1 MRVRLARTAGFCM
14 GVRRAIEI
22 VLTEANRNRGPI
34 FTFGPLIHN
43 RQVMELLESKG
54 VGVIEQTSQLREGT
68 LVIRAH
74 GIPPGQRKIL
84 KASGM
89 KLIDATCP
97 HVARVQSLI
106 RYHTNKGFR
115 AVIVGDAT
123 HPEVIG
129 LMGYGNGAVEV
140 IQGPAG
146 VDALP
151 EAEQLIVVA
160 QTTQDAEKYREVVD
174 RMKMRFP
181 HALIFE
187 TICDATLDRQAE
199 VKSIAEQVDGLVVVG
214 GFHSGNTRR
223 LVQVAQG
230 AGVPVFHVET
240 DEALDKK
247 GLSAMEVIGVTAGAS
262 TPNWMIK
269 NVVQKIEAIKS
280 RKESRFGRMIRDLLK
295 TLFLSNIMVASGAFS
310 LAYAATILMG
320 REPDFLHPF
329 LAFLYIYAM
338 HVLNRFLDKGA
349 STYNDP
355 ERARFYRRHRTW
367 FFHTGIGAIVGALV
381 LSAFLG
387 SRVLLAMAGLCL
399 LGMVYSIPV
408 VPVSKRFIW
417 RYSKIKDIPG
427 SKTFSQ
433 ALAWAALISLLPL
446 LEPVVISWVPTLV
459 AFLFVFAMV
468 YVRSALFEIFELQGD
483 LIVGRETLPIAL
495 GEKRTFL
502 LLKGIILVGGLVLA
516 LAPFVC
522 SVSAFS
528 YFLLLCFFSLTLTR
542 LAYEKRWLYP
552 GTRLEAMVEGNLFLA
567 GLIAL
572 FWHLLS

>member
-1 MRVRLARTAGFCM
+1 MRVKLARTAGFCM
-14 GVRRAIEI
+14 GVRRAIEM
-22 VLTEANRNRGPI
+22 VLTEANRNKGPI

-43 RQVMELLESKG
+43 RQVMDLLHSKG
-54 VGVIEQTSQLREGT
+54 VGVIEDTSQLREGT

-74 GIPPGQRKIL
+74 GIPPQQRKLL

-89 KLIDATCP
+89 KLLDATCP

-106 RYHTNKGFR
+106 RYHANKGFK
-115 AVIVGDAT
+115 ALIVGDAS

-129 LMGYGNGAVEV
+129 LMGYGNGAVQV
-140 IQGPAG
+140 IRSVSE

-151 EAEQLIVVA
+151 DAEKWIVVA
-160 QTTQDAEKYREVVD
+160 QTTQDAEMYREVVD
-174 RMKMRFP
+174 RVKTRFP
-181 HALIFE
+181 QALIFE

-199 VKSIAEQVDGLVVVG
+199 VKSIASQVDGLVVVG

-223 LVQVAQG
+223 LVQVAEG
-230 AGVPVFHVET
+230 AGIPVFHVET
-240 DEALDKK
+240 VGELDKER
-247 GLSAMEVIGVTAGAS
+247 LSAMEVIGVTAGAS

-269 NVVQKIEAIKS
+269 NVVQRIEAIKS
-280 RKESRFGRMIRDLLK
+280 RKESRLGRLLRDLLRR
-295 TLFLSNIMVASGAFS
+295 LFLSNLMVASGAFS
-310 LAYAATILMG
+310 LSYAAMTLMG
-320 REPDFLHPF
+320 RDPDFLHPF

-367 FFHTGIGAIVGALV
+367 FFLTGMGAITAALV
-381 LSAFLG
+381 LSSFLG
-387 SRVLLAMAGLCL
+387 TSVLLAMSGLSL

-408 VPVSKRFIW
+408 VPVSKRLIW

-433 ALAWAALISLLPL
+433 ALAWAALLSLLPL
-446 LEPVVISWVPTLV
+446 LEPEEMGWGPTLV
-459 AFLFVFAMV
+459 SFLFVFAMV

-502 LLKGIILVGGLVLA
+502 LLKGIILFGAIVLA
-516 LAPFVC
+516 VAPLV
-522 SVSAFS
+522 FS
-528 YFLLLCFFSLTLTR
+528 ISLFSLLLLPCFLSLTLTL
-542 LAYEKRWLYP
+542 LAYERRWLYP

-567 GLIAL
+567 GFIAL
-572 FWHLLS
+572 FWHLAS